1 MLKVICF
8 DLEGPLS
15 PQDNAYEITAL
26 IENGHKI
33 FEVLSRYDDIL
44 TIEGREGYE
53 PGDTLSLI
61 VPFLLYHGISERDI
75 RGVSDTAK
83 IVDGVDYTVSKLK
96 SLGWEIFVISTSYQ
110 QHAFNMGRR
119 IRIPRDR
126 IYCTKFPLDK
136 YREEAMGIDFSLIE
150 DVENDILKELYPN
163 PDNSERTRKI
173 SFQEIFVP
181 NQSSALIRVKRR
193 LDKFFYKDILKTG
206 IGKFMKGVK
215 VIGGQ
220 RKVDAVYK
228 ISERTGVPLSRIV
241 AVGDSITDYK
251 MLNEVRSKGGL
262 SIVFNGNEY
271 AIPYANIGMAS
282 SDMRFI
288 LVLLNAYMQGGRE
301 KVIETVNFWEK
312 EREKFSGNA
321 GKIPE
326 DIVSADIIDFIK
338 KRSSNKN
345 SSLPYFHCLENL
357 NKEKQEEI
365 IKIHKKFRAL
375 VRGDAAKLG

>member
-1 MLKVICF
+1 MSANIICF

-15 PQDNAYEITAL
+15 PQDNTYEVTAL
-26 IENGHKI
+26 IENGHRI

-61 VPFLLYHGISERDI
+61 VPFLLYHEISEKDI
-75 RGVSDTAK
+75 RGVSDSAK

-96 SLGWEIFVISTSYQ
+96 SLSWEIFVISTSYE
-110 QHAFNMGRR
+110 QHALNIGKK
-119 IRIPRDR
+119 IGIPKDR

-136 YREEAMGIDFSLIE
+136 YREEATGIDFSLIE
-150 DVENDILKELYPN
+150 DVENDILEELYPN
-163 PDNSERTRKI
+163 LDNSKKI
-173 SFQEIFVP
+173 
-181 NQSSALIRVKRR
+181 KKR
-193 LDKFFYKDILKTG
+193 LDRFFYNDILKTG

-228 ISERTGVPLSRIV
+228 ISERTGIPLSRIV

-282 SDMRFI
+282 ADMRFI
-288 LVLLNAYMQGGRE
+288 LILLNAYMRGGRE
-301 KVIETVNFWEK
+301 KVIEAVNFWEK
-312 EREKFSGNA
+312 EREKFSENA

-338 KRSSNKN
+338 KKSLDKN
-345 SSLPYFHCLENL
+345 FSLPYFHCLEDIG
-357 NKEKQEEI
+357 KEKREEI

-375 VRGDAAKLG
+375 VRGDAGKLG